1 MFWENKYTNTLLH
14 AHRNLPF
21 AEFLEWWA
29 NNCMFADDAIPT
41 STYISKVST
50 YNSIRLYYYFATQ
63 YYILRSAQN
72 CLAAHLVA

>member
-1 MFWENKYTNTLLH
+1 MKYTATLLH
-14 AHRNLPF
+14 THRNLPF

-29 NNCMFADDAIPT
+29 NNCMFADDAIST

-50 YNSIRLYYYFATQ
+50 YNSIRLHYYFATQ
-63 YYILRSAQN
+63 DYILRSAQN